1 MVAME
6 EGRVCWSWV
15 VCPGDSVTSPP
26 LLCSALCLWLL
37 APVDLFVQLPLL
49 LTPCWVPNMQTLAGE
64 WE

>member
-15 VCPGDSVTSPP
+15 VCPGIQSFASPP
-26 LLCSALCLWLL
+26 LLGPLSL
-37 APVDLFVQLPLL
+37 AAGPCGLACQLPLL
-49 LTPCWVPNMQTLAGE
+49 LTPCWVPNMETLAGE